1 MMEAKKAPKMVKE
14 MFAEGEISWVDPKTQ
29 YRYSLTAQC
38 PVDGEYASVSRFE
51 KSGHSLTRV
60 SFKCEICS
68 TEFDVPQAK
77 MMVI

>member
-1 MMEAKKAPKMVKE
+1 MMEAKKAPKMVKK
-14 MFAEGEISWVDPKTQ
+14 MFAEGEISMVDPETK

-68 TEFDVPQAK
+68 TEFEVPQSK
-77 MMVI
+77 IMVI